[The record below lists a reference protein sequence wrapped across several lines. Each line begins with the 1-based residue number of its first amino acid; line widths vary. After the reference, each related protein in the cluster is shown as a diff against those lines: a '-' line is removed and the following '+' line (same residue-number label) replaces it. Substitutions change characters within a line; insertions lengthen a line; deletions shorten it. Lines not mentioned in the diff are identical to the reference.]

1 MMPPDSVLAD
11 FMSGLDPQI
20 SVMLY
25 GLAPASLDEAIMKA
39 KMIEMGQRNAA
50 GTMQFNAKVAQL
62 EQENALLHQQLEWQ
76 PRPPQPQP
84 QPQPQQQQTQ
94 RFSQNQVVKPQWKQ
108 IGRAHV

>member
-1 MMPPDSVLAD
+1 MPPDSVLAD

-25 GLAPASLDEAIMKA
+25 GLAPATLDEAIMKA
-39 KMIEMGQRNAA
+39 KMIEMGQKNAA

-76 PRPPQPQP
+76 PRL
-84 QPQPQQQQTQ
+84 QPQQISQPQLQRTQQIP
-94 RFSQNQVVKPQWKQ
+94 QNQVVKLQWKPF
-108 IGRAHV
+108 GKP

>member
-1 MMPPDSVLAD
+1 MMPADSVLAD
-11 FMSGLDPQI
+11 FMSGLDLQI

-25 GLAPASLDEAIMKA
+25 GLAPGSLDEAIMKA

-76 PRPPQPQP
+76 PRQPQPQS

-94 RFSQNQVVKPQWKQ
+94 RFPQNQVVKP
-108 IGRAHV
+108 